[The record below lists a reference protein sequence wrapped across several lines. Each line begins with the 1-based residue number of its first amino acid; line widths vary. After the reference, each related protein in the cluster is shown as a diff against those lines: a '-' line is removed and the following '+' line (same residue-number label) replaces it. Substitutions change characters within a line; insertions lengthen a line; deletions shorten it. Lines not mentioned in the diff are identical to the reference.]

1 MGPDLTFR
9 AGIRDV
15 LPTVFGYIGV
25 GLAFGIV
32 AHTSHL
38 SLLMVAGLS
47 FIVYAGSAQFI
58 ITSMLLIHDPLSAIF
73 ISTFLVNS
81 RMILMSTSL
90 AQYFRHESLIR
101 NVLIGTLVTDETFAL
116 AMNKQNKTHGQLSFA
131 WQSAANLVAYLVWGL
146 ATLVGAILGGLIAN
160 PSRFGFDFALTAM
173 FIGLVYLQLISDKH
187 LGIRLQLF
195 VMGFVALIY
204 YLMIGLMSA
213 NFALLVA
220 TVAGCLFGMEMK
232 KCQSA

>member
-1 MGPDLTFR
+1 MSPSLTFR
-9 AGIRDV
+9 TGVRDV

-38 SLLMVAGLS
+38 SLLVVAGMS

-58 ITSMLLIHDPLSAIF
+58 ITSMLLLHDPLSGIF

-90 AQYFRHESLIR
+90 AQYFRHESLFK
-101 NVLIGTLVTDETFAL
+101 NLLIGTLVTDETFAL
-116 AMNKQNKTHGQLSFA
+116 AMNKQNKTNGKLSFA
-131 WQSAANLVAYLVWGL
+131 WQSAANLVAYLVWGV
-146 ATLVGAILGGLIAN
+146 ATIVGAILGGMIAD
-160 PSRFGFDFALTAM
+160 PTRFGFDFALTAM
-173 FIGLVYLQLISDKH
+173 FIGLVYLQLISDRH
-187 LGIRLQLF
+187 LGLPLQLM
-195 VMGFVALIY
+195 VMIFVAIVY
-204 YLMIGLMSA
+204 YFMIGLMSQ

-232 KCQSA
+232 KCR

>member
-1 MGPDLTFR
+1 MGPSLTFKT
-9 AGIRDV
+9 GVRDV

-38 SLLMVAGLS
+38 SLLVVAGMS

-58 ITSMLLIHDPLSAIF
+58 ITSMLLLHDPLSGIF

-90 AQYFRHESLIR
+90 AQYFRHESLVK
-101 NVLIGTLVTDETFAL
+101 NLLIGSLVTDETFAL
-116 AMNKQNKTHGQLSFA
+116 AMNKQNRTQGKLSFA
-131 WQSAANLVAYLVWGL
+131 WQSAANLVAYLVWGV
-146 ATLVGAILGGLIAN
+146 ATIVGAILGGMITN
-160 PSRFGFDFALTAM
+160 PNQFGFDFALTAM
-173 FIGLVYLQLISDKH
+173 FIGLVYLQLISDRH
-187 LGIRLQLF
+187 LGLSLQLM
-195 VMGFVALIY
+195 VMIFVAIVY
-204 YLMIGLMSA
+204 YFMIGLMSQ

-232 KCQSA
+232 KCR

>member
-1 MGPDLTFR
+1 MGPSLTFKT
-9 AGIRDV
+9 GVRDV

-38 SLLMVAGLS
+38 SLLVVAGMS

-58 ITSMLLIHDPLSAIF
+58 ITSMLLLHDPLSAIF

-90 AQYFRHESLIR
+90 AQYFRHESLFK
-101 NVLIGTLVTDETFAL
+101 NLLIGTLVTDETFAL
-116 AMNKQNKTHGQLSFA
+116 AMNKQNRTQGKLSFA
-131 WQSAANLVAYLVWGL
+131 WQSATNLVAYLVWGV
-146 ATLVGAILGGLIAN
+146 ATIVGAILGGMIAN
-160 PSRFGFDFALTAM
+160 PTQFGFDFALTAM
-173 FIGLVYLQLISDKH
+173 FIGLVYLQLISDRH
-187 LGIRLQLF
+187 LGLSLQLM
-195 VMGFVALIY
+195 VMLFVALVY
-204 YLMIGLMSA
+204 YFMIAVMSQ

-232 KCQSA
+232 KCR

>member
-1 MGPDLTFR
+1 MGPSLTFKT
-9 AGIRDV
+9 GVRDV

-38 SLLMVAGLS
+38 SLLVVAGMS

-58 ITSMLLIHDPLSAIF
+58 ITSMLLLHDPLSGIF

-90 AQYFRHESLIR
+90 AQYFRHESLVK
-101 NVLIGTLVTDETFAL
+101 NLLIGSLVTDETFAL
-116 AMNKQNKTHGQLSFA
+116 AMNKQNRTQGKLSFA
-131 WQSAANLVAYLVWGL
+131 WQSAANLIAYLVWGV
-146 ATLVGAILGGLIAN
+146 ATIVGAILGGMITN
-160 PSRFGFDFALTAM
+160 PNQFGFDFALTAM
-173 FIGLVYLQLISDKH
+173 FIGLVYLQLISDRH
-187 LGIRLQLF
+187 LGLSLQLM
-195 VMGFVALIY
+195 VMIFVAIVY
-204 YLMIGLMSA
+204 YFMIGLMSQ

-232 KCQSA
+232 KCR

>member
-1 MGPDLTFR
+1 MGPSLTFKT
-9 AGIRDV
+9 GVRDV

-38 SLLMVAGLS
+38 SLLVVAGLS

-58 ITSMLLIHDPLSAIF
+58 ITSMLLLHDPLSAIF

-90 AQYFRHESLIR
+90 AQYFKHESLLR
-101 NVLIGTLVTDETFAL
+101 NLLIGTLVTDETFAL
-116 AMNKQNKTHGQLSFA
+116 AMNKQNKTQGRLSFA
-131 WQSAANLVAYLVWGL
+131 WQSAANLVAYLVWGV
-146 ATLVGAILGGLIAN
+146 ATVIGAMLGGLIAD
-160 PSRFGFDFALTAM
+160 PTRLGFDFALTAM

-187 LGIRLQLF
+187 LGMSLQLT
-195 VMGFVALIY
+195 VMVFVALAY
-204 YLMIGLMSA
+204 YFLIGVMSQ
-213 NFALLVA
+213 NFALMVA
-220 TVAGCLFGMEMK
+220 TVAGCLFGMELK
-232 KCQSA
+232 KCR

>member
-1 MGPDLTFR
+1 MGPSLTFR
-9 AGIRDV
+9 AGVHDV

-38 SLLMVAGLS
+38 SLLVVAGLS

-58 ITSMLLIHDPLSAIF
+58 ITSMLLLHDPLSAIF

-90 AQYFRHESLIR
+90 AQYFRHESLTR
-101 NVLIGTLVTDETFAL
+101 NLLIGSLVTDETFAL
-116 AMNKQNKTHGQLSFA
+116 AMNKQNKTNGKLSFA
-131 WQSAANLVAYLVWGL
+131 WQSAANVVAYLVWGI
-146 ATLVGAILGGLIAN
+146 ATIVGAVLGGLIAN
-160 PSRFGFDFALTAM
+160 PERFGFDFALTAM
-173 FIGLVYLQLISDKH
+173 FIGLVYLQLISDRH
-187 LGIRLQLF
+187 LGLSLQLM
-195 VMGFVALIY
+195 VMLFVALVY
-204 YLMIGLMSA
+204 YFMIGIMSQ

-232 KCQSA
+232 KCR

>member
-1 MGPDLTFR
+1 MGPSLTFR
-9 AGIRDV
+9 TGVRDV

-38 SLLMVAGLS
+38 SLLVVAGMS

-58 ITSMLLIHDPLSAIF
+58 ITSMLLLHDPLSAIF

-90 AQYFRHESLIR
+90 AQYFRHESLFK
-101 NVLIGTLVTDETFAL
+101 NLLIGTLVTDETFAL
-116 AMNKQNKTHGQLSFA
+116 AMNKQNKTNGKLSFA
-131 WQSAANLVAYLVWGL
+131 WQSAANLVAYLVWGV
-146 ATLVGAILGGLIAN
+146 ATIVGALLGGMIAD
-160 PSRFGFDFALTAM
+160 PTRFGFDFALTAM
-173 FIGLVYLQLISDKH
+173 FIGLVYLQLISDRR
-187 LGIRLQLF
+187 LGLSLQLM
-195 VMGFVALIY
+195 VMIFVAIIY
-204 YLMIGLMSA
+204 YFMIGLMSQ

-232 KCQSA
+232 KCR

>member
-1 MGPDLTFR
+1 MGPSLTFKT
-9 AGIRDV
+9 GVRDV

-38 SLLMVAGLS
+38 SLLVVAGLS

-58 ITSMLLIHDPLSAIF
+58 ITSMLLLHDPLSAIF
-73 ISTFLVNS
+73 LSTFLVNS

-90 AQYFRHESLIR
+90 AQYFKHESLTR
-101 NVLIGTLVTDETFAL
+101 NLLIGTLVTDETFAL
-116 AMNKQNKTHGQLSFA
+116 AMNKQNKTHGRLSFA
-131 WQSAANLVAYLVWGL
+131 WQSAANLVAYLVWGV
-146 ATLVGAILGGLIAN
+146 ATVIGAVLGGLITD

-187 LGIRLQLF
+187 LGMSLQLT
-195 VMGFVALIY
+195 VMLFVALAY
-204 YLMIGLMSA
+204 YFLIAVMSQ

-220 TVAGCLFGMEMK
+220 TIAGCLFGMELK
-232 KCQSA
+232 KCR

>member
-1 MGPDLTFR
+1 MGPSLTFR
-9 AGIRDV
+9 TGVRDV

-38 SLLMVAGLS
+38 SLLVVAGMS

-58 ITSMLLIHDPLSAIF
+58 ITSMLLLHDPLSAIF

-90 AQYFRHESLIR
+90 AQYFRHESLFK
-101 NVLIGTLVTDETFAL
+101 NLLIGTLVTDETFAL
-116 AMNKQNKTHGQLSFA
+116 AMNKQNKTNGKLSFS
-131 WQSAANLVAYLVWGL
+131 WQSAANLVAYLVWGV
-146 ATLVGAILGGLIAN
+146 ATIVGALLGGMIAD
-160 PSRFGFDFALTAM
+160 PTRFGFDFALTAM
-173 FIGLVYLQLISDKH
+173 FIGLVYLQLISDRR
-187 LGIRLQLF
+187 LGLSLQLM
-195 VMGFVALIY
+195 VMIFVAIIY
-204 YLMIGLMSA
+204 YFMIGLMSQ

-232 KCQSA
+232 KCR

>member
-1 MGPDLTFR
+1 MGPSLTFR
-9 AGIRDV
+9 TGVRDV

-38 SLLMVAGLS
+38 SLLVVAGMS

-58 ITSMLLIHDPLSAIF
+58 ITSMLLLHDPLSAIF

-90 AQYFRHESLIR
+90 AQYFRHESLFK
-101 NVLIGTLVTDETFAL
+101 NLLIGTLVTDETFAL
-116 AMNKQNKTHGQLSFA
+116 AMNKQNKTSGKLSFA
-131 WQSAANLVAYLVWGL
+131 WQSAANLVAYLVWGV
-146 ATLVGAILGGLIAN
+146 ATIVGALLGGMIAD
-160 PSRFGFDFALTAM
+160 PTRFGFDFALTAM
-173 FIGLVYLQLISDKH
+173 FIGLVYLQLISDRR
-187 LGIRLQLF
+187 LGLSLQLM
-195 VMGFVALIY
+195 VMIFVAVIY
-204 YLMIGLMSA
+204 YFMIGLMSQ

-232 KCQSA
+232 KCR

>member
-1 MGPDLTFR
+1 MGPSLTFR
-9 AGIRDV
+9 TGVRDV

-38 SLLMVAGLS
+38 SLLVVAGMS

-58 ITSMLLIHDPLSAIF
+58 ITSMLLLHDPLSAIF

-90 AQYFRHESLIR
+90 AQYFRHESLFK
-101 NVLIGTLVTDETFAL
+101 NLLIGTLVTDETFAL
-116 AMNKQNKTHGQLSFA
+116 AMNKQNKTSGKLSFA
-131 WQSAANLVAYLVWGL
+131 WQSAANLVAYLVWGV
-146 ATLVGAILGGLIAN
+146 ATIVGALLGGMIAD
-160 PSRFGFDFALTAM
+160 PTRFGFDFALTAM
-173 FIGLVYLQLISDKH
+173 FIGLVYLQLISDRR
-187 LGIRLQLF
+187 LGLSLQLM
-195 VMGFVALIY
+195 VMIFVAIIY
-204 YLMIGLMSA
+204 YFMIGLMSQ

-232 KCQSA
+232 KCR

>member
-1 MGPDLTFR
+1 MGPSLTFKT
-9 AGIRDV
+9 GVRDV

-38 SLLMVAGLS
+38 SLLVVAGMS

-58 ITSMLLIHDPLSAIF
+58 ITSMLLLHDPLSAIF

-90 AQYFRHESLIR
+90 AQYFRHESLFK
-101 NVLIGTLVTDETFAL
+101 NLLIGTLVTDETFAL
-116 AMNKQNKTHGQLSFA
+116 AMNKQNRTQGKLSFA
-131 WQSAANLVAYLVWGL
+131 WQSAANLVAYLVWGV
-146 ATLVGAILGGLIAN
+146 ATIVGAILGGMIAN
-160 PSRFGFDFALTAM
+160 PTQFGFDFALTAM
-173 FIGLVYLQLISDKH
+173 FIGLVYLQLISDRH
-187 LGIRLQLF
+187 LGLSLQLM
-195 VMGFVALIY
+195 VMLFVALVY
-204 YLMIGLMSA
+204 YFMIAVMSQ

-232 KCQSA
+232 KCR

>member
-1 MGPDLTFR
+1 MSPSLTFR
-9 AGIRDV
+9 TGVRDV

-38 SLLMVAGLS
+38 SLLVVGGLS
-47 FIVYAGSAQFI
+47 FVVYAGSAQFI
-58 ITSMLLIHDPLSAIF
+58 ITSMLLLHDPLSAIF

-90 AQYFRHESLIR
+90 AQYFKHESLVR
-101 NVLIGTLVTDETFAL
+101 NLLIGTLVTDETFAL
-116 AMNKQNKTHGQLSFA
+116 AMNKQNKTNGKLSFA
-131 WQSAANLVAYLVWGL
+131 WQSAANLVAYLVWGV
-146 ATLVGAILGGLIAN
+146 ATVVGAILGGLIAD
-160 PSRFGFDFALTAM
+160 PTRFGFDFALTAM

-187 LGIRLQLF
+187 LGMSLQLS
-195 VMGFVALIY
+195 VMVFVALAY
-204 YLMIGLMSA
+204 YFLIAVMSQ

-220 TVAGCLFGMEMK
+220 TVAGCLFGMELK
-232 KCQSA
+232 KCH

>member
-1 MGPDLTFR
+1 MGPSLTFR
-9 AGIRDV
+9 TGVRDV

-38 SLLMVAGLS
+38 SLLVVAGMS

-58 ITSMLLIHDPLSAIF
+58 ITSMLLLHDSLSAIF

-90 AQYFRHESLIR
+90 AQYFRHESLFK
-101 NVLIGTLVTDETFAL
+101 NLLIGTLVTDETFAL
-116 AMNKQNKTHGQLSFA
+116 AMNKQNKTNGKLSFA
-131 WQSAANLVAYLVWGL
+131 WQSAANLVAYLVWGV
-146 ATLVGAILGGLIAN
+146 ATIVGALLGGMIAD
-160 PSRFGFDFALTAM
+160 PTRFGFDFALTAM
-173 FIGLVYLQLISDKH
+173 FIGLVYLQLISDRR
-187 LGIRLQLF
+187 LGLSLQLM
-195 VMGFVALIY
+195 VMIFVAIIY
-204 YLMIGLMSA
+204 YFMIGLMSQ

-232 KCQSA
+232 KCR

>member
-1 MGPDLTFR
+1 MGPSLTFR
-9 AGIRDV
+9 TGVRDV

-38 SLLMVAGLS
+38 SLLVVAGLS
-47 FIVYAGSAQFI
+47 FVVYAGSAQFI
-58 ITSMLLIHDPLSAIF
+58 ITSMLLLHDPLSAIF

-90 AQYFRHESLIR
+90 AQYFKHESLVR
-101 NVLIGTLVTDETFAL
+101 NLLIGTLVTDETFAL
-116 AMNKQNKTHGQLSFA
+116 AMNKQNKTNGKLSFA
-131 WQSAANLVAYLVWGL
+131 WQSAANLVAYLVWGV
-146 ATLVGAILGGLIAN
+146 ATVVGAILGGLIAD
-160 PSRFGFDFALTAM
+160 PTRFGFDFALTAM

-187 LGIRLQLF
+187 LGMSLQLS
-195 VMGFVALIY
+195 VMVFVALAY
-204 YLMIGLMSA
+204 YFLIAVMSQ

-220 TVAGCLFGMEMK
+220 TVAGCLFGMELK
-232 KCQSA
+232 KCH

>member
-1 MGPDLTFR
+1 MGPSLTFR
-9 AGIRDV
+9 TGVRDV

-38 SLLMVAGLS
+38 SLLVVAGMS

-58 ITSMLLIHDPLSAIF
+58 ITSMLLLHDPLSAIF

-90 AQYFRHESLIR
+90 AQYFRHESLFK
-101 NVLIGTLVTDETFAL
+101 NLLIGTLVTDETFAL
-116 AMNKQNKTHGQLSFA
+116 AMNKQNKTSGKLSFA
-131 WQSAANLVAYLVWGL
+131 WQSAANLVAYLVLGV
-146 ATLVGAILGGLIAN
+146 ATIVGALLGGMIAD
-160 PSRFGFDFALTAM
+160 PTRFGFDFALTAM
-173 FIGLVYLQLISDKH
+173 FIGLVYLQLISDRR
-187 LGIRLQLF
+187 LGLSLQLM
-195 VMGFVALIY
+195 VMIFVAIIY
-204 YLMIGLMSA
+204 YFMIGLMSQ

-232 KCQSA
+232 KCR

>member
-1 MGPDLTFR
+1 MGPSLTFKT
-9 AGIRDV
+9 GVRDV

-38 SLLMVAGLS
+38 SLLVVGGMS

-58 ITSMLLIHDPLSAIF
+58 ITSMLLLHDPLSAIF

-90 AQYFRHESLIR
+90 AQYFRHESLLK
-101 NVLIGTLVTDETFAL
+101 NLLIGTLVTDETFAL
-116 AMNKQNKTHGQLSFA
+116 AMNKQNRTQGKLSFA

-146 ATLVGAILGGLIAN
+146 ATIVGAILGGMIAN
-160 PSRFGFDFALTAM
+160 PTQFGFDFALTAM
-173 FIGLVYLQLISDKH
+173 FIGLVYLQLISDRH
-187 LGIRLQLF
+187 LGLSLQLT
-195 VMGFVALIY
+195 VMVFVALVY
-204 YLMIGLMSA
+204 YFAIGLMSQ

-232 KCQSA
+232 KCR

>member
-1 MGPDLTFR
+1 MGPSLTFR
-9 AGIRDV
+9 TGVRDV

-38 SLLMVAGLS
+38 SLLVVAGLS

-58 ITSMLLIHDPLSAIF
+58 ITSMLLLHDPLSAIF
-73 ISTFLVNS
+73 LSTFLVNS

-90 AQYFRHESLIR
+90 AQYFKHESLTR
-101 NVLIGTLVTDETFAL
+101 NLLIGTLVTDETFAL
-116 AMNKQNKTHGQLSFA
+116 AMNKQNKTHGRLSFA
-131 WQSAANLVAYLVWGL
+131 WQSAANLVAYLVWGV
-146 ATLVGAILGGLIAN
+146 ATVIGAVLGGLIDD

-187 LGIRLQLF
+187 LGMSLQLT
-195 VMGFVALIY
+195 VMLFVALAY
-204 YLMIGLMSA
+204 YFLIAVMSQ

-220 TVAGCLFGMEMK
+220 TIAGCLFGMELK
-232 KCQSA
+232 KCR

>member
-1 MGPDLTFR
+1 MGPSLTFKT
-9 AGIRDV
+9 GVRDV

-38 SLLMVAGLS
+38 SLLVVAGMS

-58 ITSMLLIHDPLSAIF
+58 ITSMLLLHDPLSGIF

-90 AQYFRHESLIR
+90 AQYFRHESLVK
-101 NVLIGTLVTDETFAL
+101 NLLIGSLVTDETFAL
-116 AMNKQNKTHGQLSFA
+116 AMNKQNRTQGKLSFA
-131 WQSAANLVAYLVWGL
+131 WQSAANLIAYLVWGV
-146 ATLVGAILGGLIAN
+146 ATIVGAILGGMITN
-160 PSRFGFDFALTAM
+160 PNQFGFDFALTAM
-173 FIGLVYLQLISDKH
+173 FIGLVYLQLISDRH
-187 LGIRLQLF
+187 LGLSLPLM
-195 VMGFVALIY
+195 VMIFVAIVY
-204 YLMIGLMSA
+204 YFMIGLMSQ

-232 KCQSA
+232 KCR

>member
-1 MGPDLTFR
+1 M
-9 AGIRDV
+9 

-38 SLLMVAGLS
+38 SLLVVAGMS

-58 ITSMLLIHDPLSAIF
+58 ITSMLLLHDPLSGIF

-90 AQYFRHESLIR
+90 AQYFRHESLFK
-101 NVLIGTLVTDETFAL
+101 NLLIGTLVTDETFAL
-116 AMNKQNKTHGQLSFA
+116 AMNKQNKTNGKLSFA
-131 WQSAANLVAYLVWGL
+131 WQSAANLVAYLVWGV
-146 ATLVGAILGGLIAN
+146 ATIVGAILGGMIAD
-160 PSRFGFDFALTAM
+160 PTRFGFDFALTAM
-173 FIGLVYLQLISDKH
+173 FIGLVYLQLISDRH
-187 LGIRLQLF
+187 LGLPLQLM
-195 VMGFVALIY
+195 VMIFVAIVY
-204 YLMIGLMSA
+204 YFMIGLMSQ

-232 KCQSA
+232 KCR

>member
-1 MGPDLTFR
+1 MGPSLTFKT
-9 AGIRDV
+9 GVRDV

-38 SLLMVAGLS
+38 SLLVVAGMS

-58 ITSMLLIHDPLSAIF
+58 ITSMLLLHDPLSAIF

-90 AQYFRHESLIR
+90 AQYFRHESLFK
-101 NVLIGTLVTDETFAL
+101 NLLIGTLVTDETFAL
-116 AMNKQNKTHGQLSFA
+116 AMNKQNRTNGQLSFA
-131 WQSAANLVAYLVWGL
+131 WQSAANLVAYLVWGV
-146 ATLVGAILGGLIAN
+146 ATIVGAILGGMIAN
-160 PSRFGFDFALTAM
+160 PTQFGFDFALTAM
-173 FIGLVYLQLISDKH
+173 FIGLVYLQLISDRR
-187 LGIRLQLF
+187 LGLSLQLI
-195 VMGFVALIY
+195 VMLFVAIVY
-204 YLMIGLMSA
+204 YFMIAVVSQ
-213 NFALLVA
+213 NFALLIA

-232 KCQSA
+232 KCR

>member
-1 MGPDLTFR
+1 MGPSLTFKT
-9 AGIRDV
+9 GVRDV

-38 SLLMVAGLS
+38 SLLVVAGMS

-58 ITSMLLIHDPLSAIF
+58 ITSMLLLHDPLSAIF

-90 AQYFRHESLIR
+90 AQYFRHESLFK
-101 NVLIGTLVTDETFAL
+101 NLLIGTLVTDETFAL
-116 AMNKQNKTHGQLSFA
+116 AMNKQNRTQGKLSFA
-131 WQSAANLVAYLVWGL
+131 WQSAANLVAYLVWGV
-146 ATLVGAILGGLIAN
+146 ATIVGAILGGMIAN
-160 PSRFGFDFALTAM
+160 PTQFGFNFALTAM
-173 FIGLVYLQLISDKH
+173 FIGLVYLQLISDRH
-187 LGIRLQLF
+187 LGLSLQLM
-195 VMGFVALIY
+195 VMLFVALVY
-204 YLMIGLMSA
+204 YFMIAVMSQ

-232 KCQSA
+232 KCR

>member
-1 MGPDLTFR
+1 MGPSLTFR
-9 AGIRDV
+9 TGVRDV

-38 SLLMVAGLS
+38 SLLVVAGLS

-58 ITSMLLIHDPLSAIF
+58 ITSMLLLHDPLSAIF

-90 AQYFRHESLIR
+90 AQYFKHESLLR
-101 NVLIGTLVTDETFAL
+101 NLLIGTLVTDETFAL
-116 AMNKQNKTHGQLSFA
+116 AMNKQNKTHGRLSFA
-131 WQSAANLVAYLVWGL
+131 WQSAANLVAYLVWGV
-146 ATLVGAILGGLIAN
+146 ATVVGAMLGGLIAD
-160 PSRFGFDFALTAM
+160 PTRFGFDFALTAM

-187 LGIRLQLF
+187 LGMSLQLT
-195 VMGFVALIY
+195 VMLFVALAY
-204 YLMIGLMSA
+204 YLLIAVMSQ
-213 NFALLVA
+213 NFALMVA
-220 TVAGCLFGMEMK
+220 TVAGCLFGMELK
-232 KCQSA
+232 KCR

>member
-1 MGPDLTFR
+1 MGPSLTFKT
-9 AGIRDV
+9 GVRDV

-38 SLLMVAGLS
+38 SLLVVAGMS

-58 ITSMLLIHDPLSAIF
+58 ITSMLLLHDPLSAIF

-90 AQYFRHESLIR
+90 AQYFRHESLFK
-101 NVLIGTLVTDETFAL
+101 NLLIGTLVTDETFAL
-116 AMNKQNKTHGQLSFA
+116 AMNKQNKTSGKLSFA
-131 WQSAANLVAYLVWGL
+131 WQSAANLVAYLVWGV
-146 ATLVGAILGGLIAN
+146 ATIVGALLGGMIAD
-160 PSRFGFDFALTAM
+160 PTRFGFDFALTAM
-173 FIGLVYLQLISDKH
+173 FIGLVYLQLISDRR
-187 LGIRLQLF
+187 LGLSLQLM
-195 VMGFVALIY
+195 VMIFVAIIY
-204 YLMIGLMSA
+204 YFMIGLMSQ

-232 KCQSA
+232 KCR

>member
-1 MGPDLTFR
+1 MGPSLTFR
-9 AGIRDV
+9 TGVRDV

-38 SLLMVAGLS
+38 SLLVVAGMS

-58 ITSMLLIHDPLSAIF
+58 ITSMLLLHDPLSAIF

-90 AQYFRHESLIR
+90 AQYFRHESLFK
-101 NVLIGTLVTDETFAL
+101 NLLIGTLVTDETFAL
-116 AMNKQNKTHGQLSFA
+116 AMNKQNKTNGKLSFS
-131 WQSAANLVAYLVWGL
+131 WQSAANLVAYLVWGV
-146 ATLVGAILGGLIAN
+146 ATIVGALLGGMIAD
-160 PSRFGFDFALTAM
+160 PTRFGFDFALTAM
-173 FIGLVYLQLISDKH
+173 FIGLVYLQLISDRH
-187 LGIRLQLF
+187 LGLSLQLM
-195 VMGFVALIY
+195 VMIFVAIIY
-204 YLMIGLMSA
+204 YFMIGLMSQ

-232 KCQSA
+232 KCR

>member
-1 MGPDLTFR
+1 MGPSLTFKT
-9 AGIRDV
+9 GVRDV

-38 SLLMVAGLS
+38 SLLVVGGMS

-58 ITSMLLIHDPLSAIF
+58 ITSMLLLHDPLSAIF

-90 AQYFRHESLIR
+90 AQYFRHESLLK
-101 NVLIGTLVTDETFAL
+101 NLLIGTLVTDETFAL
-116 AMNKQNKTHGQLSFA
+116 AMNKQNRTQGKLSFA

-146 ATLVGAILGGLIAN
+146 ATIVGAILGGMIAN
-160 PSRFGFDFALTAM
+160 PTQFGFDFALTAM
-173 FIGLVYLQLISDKH
+173 FIGLVYLQLISDRH
-187 LGIRLQLF
+187 LGLSLQLT
-195 VMGFVALIY
+195 VMVFVALVY
-204 YLMIGLMSA
+204 YFAIGLMSQ

-232 KCQSA
+232 KCQ